1 MAGLSPTVA
10 APLFVL
16 LLVLAMDAWV
26 YADAA
31 YQAQRGTPVVF
42 STGTFRVETPAAWL
56 LGTLVLGIVFLP
68 LYLVTRNGPRP
79 SR

>member
-1 MAGLSPTVA
+1 MAGPSTTVA
-10 APLFVL
+10 APLLVL

-31 YQAQRGTPVVF
+31 HQARRGTPVVF
-42 STGTFRVETPAAWL
+42 ATGTFSVETPAGWL

-68 LYLVTRNGPRP
+68 LYLVMRNGARP